1 VVHFLPY
8 CFKIYTKITDTKPKF
23 NHLTKQSM
31 KTAIVPFILLLAV
44 SVLALF
50 IPAVP
55 TTIVTEGIN
64 SGDVAWMLAATAL
77 VLLMTPGLAYFY
89 GGMIDTK
96 NIIATML
103 QSFIAMGVISVI
115 WIVVGFSLAF
125 GDPIKPFGDDFGGI
139 IGNPLSFFM
148 FQGVLDG
155 KPWSLAPTIPL
166 VLFAFFQLK
175 FAIITP
181 ALITGTFAER
191 IRFKSYVIF
200 LVLFS
205 LLIYAPLAHWTWHP
219 EGFLFKLG
227 VLDFAGGTVVH
238 MSAGFAA
245 LAASMYLRNKSEV
258 KVHISP
264 ANIPFVLL
272 GTGLLWFGWFGFNA
286 GSALGAGPLAASA
299 FATTNTASAAAGLCW
314 VLFDSVRGKKPSAL
328 GFCIGAV
335 VGLVAITP
343 AAGFVTIPS
352 SLFIGTVAALI
363 SNLVV
368 NWKTKT
374 SLEDTLDVFP
384 CHGVGGAVGM
394 LMTALLANKA
404 VNAANTTGNGLF
416 FGETALFTAHLI
428 ALVVVVAYTFVGS
441 MIILKV
447 TDLLSP
453 LKVSPEEFKVGSDY
467 SQHGEAVSFDLTTA
481 KEAI

>member
-1 VVHFLPY
+1 
-8 CFKIYTKITDTKPKF
+8 
-23 NHLTKQSM
+23 M
-31 KTAIVPFILLLAV
+31 KKSLIFLLLLIGF
-44 SVLALF
+44 SVLAVF
-50 IPAVP
+50 MPATP
-55 TTIVTEGIN
+55 KQIVTEGMN
-64 SGDVAWMLAATAL
+64 GGDIAWMLTASAL
-77 VLLMTPGLAYFY
+77 VLLMTPGLAFFY
-89 GGMIDTK
+89 GGMIDMK
-96 NIIATML
+96 NIIYTMF
-103 QSFIAMGVISVI
+103 QSFIAMGVVGVL

-125 GDPIKPFGDDFGGI
+125 GDSIGGLIGD
-139 IGNPLSFFM
+139 PRSFFM
-148 FQGVLDG
+148 FHNVLDG

-191 IRFKSYVIF
+191 VRFKSYIIF

-205 LLIYAPLAHWTWHP
+205 LFIYSPLAHWTWHP
-219 EGFLFKLG
+219 EGFLFKMG

-245 LAASMYLRNKSEV
+245 LAASIYLRNKGEAKS
-258 KVHISP
+258 HISP

-286 GSALGAGPLAASA
+286 GSALAAGPLAASA
-299 FATTNTASAAAGLCW
+299 FATTNTASAAAGLAW
-314 VLFDSVRGKKPSAL
+314 ILFDATRGKKPSAL

-352 SLFIGTVAALI
+352 SLFIGTFAALI
-363 SNLVV
+363 SNIVV
-368 NWKTKT
+368 SWKSKT

-394 LMTALLANKA
+394 VMTGLLANVA

-416 FGETALFTAHLI
+416 FGETTLFIVHLK
-428 ALVVVVAYTFVGS
+428 ALVVVVAYSFVGALVL
-441 MIILKV
+441 LKV
-447 TDLLSP
+447 TDLIFGLSIT
-453 LKVSPEEFKVGSDY
+453 PEEKKVGSDY
-467 SQHGEAVSFDLTTA
+467 SQHGENLYPMDFSEL
-481 KEAI
+481 KEKVV

>member
-1 VVHFLPY
+1 
-8 CFKIYTKITDTKPKF
+8 
-23 NHLTKQSM
+23 
-31 KTAIVPFILLLAV
+31 
-44 SVLALF
+44 
-50 IPAVP
+50 
-55 TTIVTEGIN
+55 
-64 SGDVAWMLAATAL
+64 
-77 VLLMTPGLAYFY
+77 
-89 GGMIDTK
+89 
-96 NIIATML
+96 ML
-103 QSFIAMGVISVI
+103 QSFIAMGVISVV

-125 GDPIKPFGDDFGGI
+125 GESQGGF
-139 IGNPLSFFM
+139 IGSPSTFFM
-148 FQGVLDG
+148 FQNVLDG
-155 KPWSLAPTIPL
+155 NPWSLAPTIPL
-166 VLFAFFQLK
+166 VLFAIFQLK

-191 IRFKSYVIF
+191 IRFKSYIIF

-219 EGFLFKLG
+219 EGFLFKMG

-245 LAASMYLRNKSEV
+245 LAAAIYLRTKSEK
-258 KVHISP
+258 KVTLSP

-286 GSALGAGPLAASA
+286 GSALGAGPLAAAA

-314 VLFDSVRGKKPSAL
+314 VLFDAVRGKKPSAL

-368 NWKTKT
+368 NWKSKT

-384 CHGVGGAVGM
+384 CHGVGGLVGM
-394 LMTALLANKA
+394 VMTGLLAHTS
-404 VNAANTTGNGLF
+404 VNAANTTGNGLL
-416 FGETALFTAHLI
+416 FGETALFKVHMI
-428 ALVVVVAYTFVGS
+428 ALVIVVAYTFIGS
-441 MIILKV
+441 MILLKI
-447 TDLLSP
+447 TDLISS
-453 LKVSPEEFKVGSDY
+453 LKVSAEDKKVGQDY
-467 SQHGEAVSFDLTTA
+467 SQHGENLVPFDMATA
-481 KEAI
+481 KEAL

>member
-1 VVHFLPY
+1 MKKSIIVFAVFIVV
-8 CFKIYTKITDTKPKF
+8 C
-23 NHLTKQSM
+23 
-31 KTAIVPFILLLAV
+31 
-44 SVLALF
+44 VLALL

-55 TTIVTEGIN
+55 STIVTEGIN
-64 SGDVAWMLAATAL
+64 SGDTAWMLAASAM

-96 NIIATML
+96 NIISTMF
-103 QSFIAMGVISVI
+103 QSFIAIGVISVL
-115 WIVVGFSLAF
+115 WVVVGFSLAF
-125 GDPIKPFGDDFGGI
+125 GESQGGWIGDP
-139 IGNPLSFFM
+139 STFFM
-148 FQGVLDG
+148 FQNVLDG

-166 VLFAFFQLK
+166 IVFAMFQAK

-191 IRFKSYVIF
+191 IRFKSYILF
-200 LVLFS
+200 LALFS

-219 EGFLFKLG
+219 DGFLFKLG

-245 LAASMYLRNKSEV
+245 LAAAIYIKDKTE
-258 KVHISP
+258 KTAATP

-314 VLFDSVRGKKPSAL
+314 ILWDSVRGKKPSAL

-352 SLFIGTVAALI
+352 SIFIGAIAAFI
-363 SNLVV
+363 SNVV
-368 NWKTKT
+368 VHMKAKTK
-374 SLEDTLDVFP
+374 LEDTLDVFP

-394 LMTALLANKA
+394 LMTGIFAHQA
-404 VNAANTTGNGLF
+404 VNAANTTGNGIF
-416 FGETALFTAHLI
+416 FGGETTLFVAHLE
-428 ALVVVVAYTFVGS
+428 ALAIVASFTFVGAL
-441 MIILKV
+441 IILKI
-447 TDLLSP
+447 TDLVSP
-453 LKVSPEEFKVGSDY
+453 LRVSEKEKMLGSDF
-467 SQHGEAVSFDLTTA
+467 SQHGENLYPYDYSTA
-481 KEAI
+481 PEGAK

>member
-1 VVHFLPY
+1 MKKSVIFL
-8 CFKIYTKITDTKPKF
+8 
-23 NHLTKQSM
+23 
-31 KTAIVPFILLLAV
+31 VLLIGVSILAV
-44 SVLALF
+44 F
-50 IPAVP
+50 MPAVP

-64 SGDVAWMLAATAL
+64 SGDTAWMLAAAAM

-96 NIIATML
+96 NIISTML
-103 QSFIAMGVISVI
+103 QSFIAMGVISVL
-115 WIVVGFSLAF
+115 WILVGFSLAF
-125 GDPIKPFGDDFGGI
+125 GEDIGGFIGDP
-139 IGNPLSFFM
+139 STFFM
-148 FQGVLDG
+148 FQNVLDG

-191 IRFKSYVIF
+191 VRFKAYLLF

-219 EGFLFKLG
+219 EGFLFVWG

-245 LAASMYLRNKSEV
+245 LAASIYLRTKGEA
-258 KVHISP
+258 KTHISP

-286 GSALGAGPLAASA
+286 GSALGANSLAASA
-299 FATTNTASAAAGLCW
+299 FATTNTASAAAGLAW
-314 VLFDSVRGKKPSAL
+314 ILFDAVRGKKPSAL

-352 SLFIGTVAALI
+352 SLFIGTFAAMI
-363 SNLVV
+363 SNFVV
-368 NWKTKT
+368 SWKSKT

-394 LMTALLANKA
+394 IMTALFAHQA

-416 FGETALFTAHLI
+416 FGETTLFIAHLK
-428 ALVVVVAYTFVGS
+428 ALVVVVGFTFIGS
-441 MIILKV
+441 MILLKI
-447 TDLLSP
+447 TDLIFGLS
-453 LKVSPEEFKVGSDY
+453 VTPEEKKVGSDY
-467 SQHGEAVSFDLTTA
+467 SQHGENLYPMDFSSM
-481 KEAI
+481 KEKVI